1 MSDWEIGLFILFG
14 MLLLGVPI
22 GLALTFVGTVGTA
35 AILGWSPS
43 FALLG
48 QTFFDNSRAYS
59 LSILPLF
66 LMMGNFVVQSGIA
79 NDLYTAAYS
88 WLRHRKGGLAMATVI
103 ACGGFSSVC
112 GSSLATAS
120 TMTRIAMPSMRRFNY
135 PDSLSTASIAAGGTL
150 GILIPPSVILVFYGI
165 MTQQDIG
172 KLFLA
177 GIVPGLIGIAL
188 YVLAVRI
195 SIVTGRIELPTEPKL
210 PLVDRLRA
218 LKGVIGALGLF
229 VFVMGGIY
237 LGVFTP
243 TESAG
248 MGAGGAFLLVLLQ
261 RRMDPEA
268 LIRTLYDTAKTTASM
283 FLILFGALTFAN
295 YVNLSGMGADIRD
308 LVTVTVTDNPL
319 VAILIITAIY
329 IVLGCVLEGLS
340 MITLTIPIF
349 YPIVAGLGY
358 DLIWFGV
365 YVVIVTELSYITPP
379 VGLNAFVLKSVVK
392 DVSLGTIFRG
402 LWAFLMVDV
411 LRVAL
416 ILAFP
421 ALVLFLPRMMR
432 RPTSPSV
439 RPGQGAPRI
448 GPGGTSLSA
457 QAE

>member
-1 MSDWEIGLFILFG
+1 MAEWQIGLGILFA

-22 GLALTFVGTVGTA
+22 GLSLTLVGTIGTA
-35 AILGWSPS
+35 SIIGFEPS
-43 FALLG
+43 LSLLG
-48 QTFFDNSRAYS
+48 QTYFDNARHYN

-79 NDLYTAAYS
+79 NDLYTAANA
-88 WLRHRKGGLAMATVI
+88 WLRHRKGGLAMATVV

-120 TMTRIAMPSMRRFNY
+120 TMTKIAMPSMRKYNY
-135 PDSLSTASIAAGGTL
+135 PDGLSTGAIAAGGTL

-177 GIVPGLIGIAL
+177 GLVPGIIGVVL
-188 YVLAVRI
+188 YVVAVRI
-195 SIVTGRIELPTEPKL
+195 SVSIGNMELETQPKL
-210 PLVDRLRA
+210 PLSQRLAA
-218 LKGVIGALGLF
+218 LKGVLGALGLF

-261 RRMDPEA
+261 GRLGTWDL
-268 LIRTLYDTAKTTASM
+268 LITLYDTAKTTASM
-283 FLILFGALTFAN
+283 FLILFGALVFAN
-295 YVNLSGMGADIRD
+295 YVNLSGMSREIQT
-308 LVTVTVTDNPL
+308 LVAGLGNPL
-319 VAILIITAIY
+319 TALMVITLIY
-329 IVLGCVLEGLS
+329 IALGCVLEGLS
-340 MITLTIPIF
+340 MITLTVPIF

-358 DLIWFGV
+358 DLIWFGI

-392 DVSLGTIFRG
+392 DVKLSTIFKG
-402 LWAFLMVDV
+402 LFPFLFVDI
-411 LRVAL
+411 LRV
-416 ILAFP
+416 IIVLAFP
-421 ALVLFLPRMMR
+421 GLVLFIPNLM
-432 RPTSPSV
+432 
-439 RPGQGAPRI
+439 
-448 GPGGTSLSA
+448 
-457 QAE
+457 

>member
-1 MSDWEIGLFILFG
+1 MTNWEVGLLLLFA
-14 MLLLGVPI
+14 MLLAGVPI
-22 GLALTFVGTVGTA
+22 GIALSIIGTLGTA
-35 AILGWSPS
+35 AIIGIDPALS
-43 FALLG
+43 LLG

-88 WLRHRKGGLAMATVI
+88 WLRHRRGGLAMATVI

-120 TMTRIAMPSMRRFNY
+120 TMTKIAMPSMRRFHY

-177 GIVPGLIGIAL
+177 GIIPGIIGVVF
-188 YVLAVRI
+188 YVVAVRL
-195 SIVTGRIELPTEPKL
+195 SIVTGKLELPIEDKL
-210 PLVDRLRA
+210 PLGERVRA
-218 LKGVIGALGLF
+218 LRGVIGALGLF

-261 RRMDPEA
+261 GRLGKGA
-268 LIRTLYDTAKTTASM
+268 LLRTLYDTAKTTASM

-295 YVNLSGMGADIRD
+295 YVNLSGMGHDIQN
-308 LVTVTVTDNPL
+308 LVTQTDNRL
-319 VAILIITAIY
+319 IALLIITLIY
-329 IVLGCVLEGLS
+329 IALGCVLEGLS
-340 MITLTIPIF
+340 MITLTVPIF
-349 YPIVAGLGY
+349 FPIVAGLGY
-358 DLIWFGV
+358 DLIWFGI

-402 LWAFLMVDV
+402 LWTFLLMDV
-411 LRVAL
+411 LRILL
-416 ILAFP
+416 ILLLP
-421 ALVLFLPRMMR
+421 GLVLFLPNLM
-432 RPTSPSV
+432 
-439 RPGQGAPRI
+439 
-448 GPGGTSLSA
+448 
-457 QAE
+457 